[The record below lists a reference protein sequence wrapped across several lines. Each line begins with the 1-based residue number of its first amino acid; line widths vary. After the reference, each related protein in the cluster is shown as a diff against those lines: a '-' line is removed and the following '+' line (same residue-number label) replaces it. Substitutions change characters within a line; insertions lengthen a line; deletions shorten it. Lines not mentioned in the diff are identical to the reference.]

1 MSVTSSGA
9 LLTALQQKYTK
20 FDIAK
25 YPLVIDYAV
34 SLVKDVNT
42 LSLLQKRGV
51 VTDGVKQFI
60 QASDANL
67 VIKMGFVNSVSV
79 LVNAKMV

>member
-1 MSVTSSGA
+1 M
-9 LLTALQQKYTK
+9 
-20 FDIAK
+20 
-25 YPLVIDYAV
+25 
-34 SLVKDVNT
+34 KDVNT

-67 VIKMGFVNSVSV
+67 VMKMGFVNSVSV